1 MTASEVSK
9 IFMARIFQYSAEY
22 GDLESE
28 YLEKRVFFQPNLFFP
43 AALLKNGEVYL
54 AKVLPF

>member
-1 MTASEVSK
+1 
-9 IFMARIFQYSAEY
+9 MARIFQYSAEY

-54 AKVLPF
+54 ATAKVLPF